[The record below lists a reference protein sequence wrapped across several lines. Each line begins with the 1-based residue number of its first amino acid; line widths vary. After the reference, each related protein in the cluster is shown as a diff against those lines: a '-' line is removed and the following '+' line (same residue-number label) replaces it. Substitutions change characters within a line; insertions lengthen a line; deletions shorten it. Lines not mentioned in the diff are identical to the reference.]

1 MEILEVR
8 KTEKKTIDVHI
19 GDLEQDIE
27 AEETNFPY
35 KVINIVVLAKM
46 AFRKENTKIDFFE
59 LEKNIEAKRLNRFP
73 CVLFKIDNISI
84 ILFKNGKAI
93 ITGLKKHEE
102 IDVISGKMEKM
113 LRNKGKLDF
122 INLTTEIQNLVI
134 MSRLGKLINL
144 ELACLTLTNCLYE
157 PEQFPAAIVKP
168 PLGGTFLIFS
178 NSKIIG
184 LGMRSMEM
192 VKKSLKYLI
201 NEIFENDLFINV
213 DYSDSDEIEFDGEFF
228 F

>member
-1 MEILEVR
+1 MEMLEIQPS
-8 KTEKKTIDVHI
+8 KKLIDVHQ
-19 GDLEQDIE
+19 GDLEKDIIPE
-27 AEETNFPY
+27 QRDFPY

-46 AFRKENTKIDFFE
+46 KFENEETKIDFDE
-59 LEKNIEAKRLNRFP
+59 LQKNIEAKRLNRFP

-102 IDVISGKMEKM
+102 IDRIAKKMENL
-113 LRNKGKLDF
+113 LRNQGKLNF
-122 INLTTEIQNLVI
+122 ISLSTEIQNLVI
-134 MSRLGKLINL
+134 MSRLGKIVNL
-144 ELACLTLTNCLYE
+144 ELACITLTNCLYE

-192 VKKSLKYLI
+192 VQKSLKYLI
-201 NEIFENDLFINV
+201 SEIFENDLFINV
-213 DYSDSDEIEFDGEFF
+213 NFDDTLEDSLDDEFF

>member
-1 MEILEVR
+1 MEMLEIQPS
-8 KTEKKTIDVHI
+8 KKLIDVYQ
-19 GDLEQDIE
+19 GDLEKDIIPE
-27 AEETNFPY
+27 QRDFPY

-46 AFRKENTKIDFFE
+46 KFENEETKIDFDE
-59 LEKNIEAKRLNRFP
+59 LQKNIEAKRLNRFP

-102 IDVISGKMEKM
+102 IDRIAKKMENL
-113 LRNKGKLDF
+113 LRNQGKLNF
-122 INLTTEIQNLVI
+122 ISLSTEIQNLVI
-134 MSRLGKLINL
+134 MSRLGKIVNL
-144 ELACLTLTNCLYE
+144 ELACITLTNCLYE

-192 VKKSLKYLI
+192 VQKSLKYLI
-201 NEIFENDLFINV
+201 SEIFENDLFINISF
-213 DYSDSDEIEFDGEFF
+213 DETLEDSLDDEFF

>member
-1 MEILEVR
+1 MEILEVPQ
-8 KTEKKTIDVHI
+8 TSETIDVHV
-19 GDLEQDIE
+19 GDLELEIAAE
-27 AEETNFPY
+27 ATNFPY
-35 KVINIVVLAKM
+35 KVINIVVLAKLK
-46 AFRKENTKIDFFE
+46 FKNPDYKIDFDE
-59 LEKNIEAKRLNRFP
+59 LMGNIEAKRLNRFP

-84 ILFKNGKAI
+84 ILFRNGKAI
-93 ITGLKKHEE
+93 ITGLKKHAQVA
-102 IDVISGKMEKM
+102 VIAGKMEKH
-113 LRNKGKLDF
+113 LRKNGKLNF
-122 INLTTEIQNLVI
+122 TSVSTEIQNLVI

-184 LGMRSMEM
+184 LGMRSMDM
-192 VKKSLKYLI
+192 VRKSLKYLI
-201 NEIFENDLFINV
+201 NEIFYNDLFINV
-213 DYSDSDEIEFDGEFF
+213 DISDDDEDGFEEDFF

>member
-1 MEILEVR
+1 MEILEVPPSN
-8 KTEKKTIDVHI
+8 KQIDVHV
-19 GDLEQDIE
+19 GDLDLEIAAE
-27 AEETNFPY
+27 ATSFPY
-35 KVINIVVLAKM
+35 KIINIVVLAKLK
-46 AFRKENTKIDFFE
+46 FKNPEYKIDF
-59 LEKNIEAKRLNRFP
+59 EKLMGNIEAKRLNRFP

-93 ITGLKKHEE
+93 ITGLKKHEQVD
-102 IDVISGKMEKM
+102 IIAGKMEKH
-113 LRNKGKLDF
+113 LRNNGKLKF
-122 INLTTEIQNLVI
+122 SSVSTEIQNLVI

-184 LGMRSMEM
+184 LGMRSMDM
-192 VKKSLKYLI
+192 VRKSLKYLI
-201 NEIFENDLFINV
+201 GEIFNNDLFINL
-213 DYSDSDEIEFDGEFF
+213 DFTDDEDVFDDEFIF
-228 F
+228 